1 MSAYGLRG
9 QYEVPSEE
17 YRIGRILSQ
26 EKGLYGM
33 VSSEGEQTAAVS
45 GKFRYT
51 AASVSD
57 FPVVGDFV
65 LIDNGYTDNNAVI
78 HRVLPRK
85 SMFVRKAAGT
95 GICEQVVAS
104 NIDTV
109 FICMSLYCDF
119 NLRRL
124 ERYLSA
130 AWDSG
135 AVPVIVLTKADLCDD
150 VDYYVSKVRDISFGT
165 DIITTS
171 TSEKDSFKK
180 LLPYIGKGKTASLIG
195 SSGVGK
201 STLINSLL
209 GEDVIETG
217 GLRNDGKGRHTT
229 TRRELFL
236 LEGGGAVIDT
246 PGMRELGLW
255 DADEGLDRLFADI
268 EALSEMCR
276 FKDCTHGVEPGCAVK
291 EAINDG
297 RLCEERF
304 TSYIKLKAESAY
316 CENTDE
322 YLAEKKRKFKSIAKI
337 NKDRRK

>member
-171 TSEKDSFKK
+171 TSPD
-180 LLPYIGKGKTASLIG
+180 
-195 SSGVGK
+195 
-201 STLINSLL
+201 
-209 GEDVIETG
+209 
-217 GLRNDGKGRHTT
+217 
-229 TRRELFL
+229 
-236 LEGGGAVIDT
+236 
-246 PGMRELGLW
+246 
-255 DADEGLDRLFADI
+255 
-268 EALSEMCR
+268 LS
-276 FKDCTHGVEPGCAVK
+276 K
-291 EAINDG
+291 
-297 RLCEERF
+297 
-304 TSYIKLKAESAY
+304 
-316 CENTDE
+316 
-322 YLAEKKRKFKSIAKI
+322 
-337 NKDRRK
+337 